1 MSRAVRVGVAV
12 LALVSVTALVPS
24 RTAPAQSERE
34 IEAAKKRIQVLLEE
48 AAELRERG
56 DREAAERHQRE
67 AEGLKERL
75 AKHLAEMK
83 RGRREE
89 NEERAEKILR
99 GLEQGMAALRALG
112 KRDALDIMER
122 VTAQYKEE
130 LAARRR
136 HAGQDD
142 ERAVAKKQLA
152 IMRYAL
158 EGLIK
163 AGHERAAD
171 QLERAIHARRLAL
184 EGRRDDEAI
193 HIRESAP
200 SLGAQ
205 VELLLLSARL
215 LDQAGRTERAVAVRE
230 LGEKFSAKLRR
241 QQGRGQERERQ
252 EARRTLRIVRYAV
265 DALFAANRRDA
276 ADILEHAMHAHEL
289 ALEGRRDDEAMR
301 IRKSVPGHEQIVRA
315 LRLGAE
321 ILEDRGHRER
331 AAGVL
336 QVANQIQQSHGRESK
351 REHALRGHD
360 REGGEERTAHQDRA
374 RQLERALHRL
384 ELLQEKLAHYRAQI
398 EELKQELRQL
408 KRRL

>member
-1 MSRAVRVGVAV
+1 MRLRLSNHAVRVGVAA
-12 LALVSVTALVPS
+12 LALLVVTVLMPAPN
-24 RTAPAQSERE
+24 APAQSERGK
-34 IEAAKKRIQVLLEE
+34 IEAAKKRIQVLLDE

-67 AEGLKERL
+67 AEQLKERL

-83 RGRREE
+83 RGRREQ
-89 NEERAEKILR
+89 NEERVEKILR
-99 GLEQGMAALRALG
+99 GLEQGMAALRDLG

-122 VTAQYKEE
+122 ITAQYKKE

-136 HAGQDD
+136 HVLQDK
-142 ERAVAKKQLA
+142 ERAVAKEQLT

-163 AGHERAAD
+163 AGHEKAAD
-171 QLERAIHARRLAL
+171 QLERAMHARRLAL
-184 EGRRDDEAI
+184 EGRRDDEAM

-200 SLGAQ
+200 NLGAQ
-205 VELLLLSARL
+205 TELLLYAAKRL
-215 LDQAGRTERAVAVRE
+215 EEAGRTERAAVVRE
-230 LGEKFSAKLRR
+230 LGRKFLARYKR
-241 QQGRGQERERQ
+241 QRGRQENERE
-252 EARRTLRIVRYAV
+252 EVRRTLRIVRYAV

-276 ADILEHAMHAHEL
+276 AEILEHAMHAHEL
-289 ALEGRRDDEAMR
+289 ELKGRRDDEAMR
-301 IRKSVPGHEQIVRA
+301 IRKTVPGREKIVRA

-336 QVANQIQQSHGRESK
+336 QVARRIQGAHGRE
-351 REHALRGHD
+351 REH
-360 REGGEERTAHQDRA
+360 GEERAARRA
-374 RQLERALHRL
+374 PAQQLESALHRL